1 MKNLISV
8 AITVISSVM
17 HKLQAQQF
25 VSVML
30 MGFLLLVTNVGP
42 DLSDQATIDQ
52 LDKMVHQEDPD
63 RPKTTAEWQQQ
74 ARETKGNPQERIKRI
89 GKQSAEAV
97 KEFGATYPDVAKKSV
112 DELRH
117 NK

>member
-8 AITVISSVM
+8 AITVISSVI

-25 VSVML
+25 LSVML
-30 MGFLLLVTNVGP
+30 MGFLLLITNVDP

-52 LDKMVHQEDPD
+52 LNKMVHQEDPD

-74 ARETKGNPQERIKRI
+74 ARETKGDPKERVKRI

-97 KEFGATYPDVAKKSV
+97 KEFGAIYPDVAKKSV
-112 DELRH
+112 NELRN